1 MKNRFWTFNTLVGAF
16 VDLFIAYFLLC
27 GSTVALFAVKFLG
40 LFGLS
45 LPSNG
50 FVGMISFDYTS
61 LLVDYPTD
69 KVSCVR
75 FSATRKFPFD
85 SIFVAGCGCCDLEDD
100 LSEGEGSCSSNWIT
114 CVDDEQSNDGG
125 QEATS
130 IPSDCNFSRYHED
143 DVLSDLKAAQ
153 KRIPVN
159 EADKDKMIV
168 LLTRELEESKAA
180 RAALY
185 VELEKERNASASA
198 ADEAMSM
205 ILRLQEEKA
214 VVKMESRQYQRMI
227 EEKSAYDAEEMN
239 ILKEIVLRREREKHF
254 LEKQVEAFRQMISD
268 ENNRIDDGNNQDFVH
283 DPDLMLHQL
292 SSSRLFEDIDFSE
305 QEEPEKTIAVVG
317 EDKGLD
323 ITPGDAYHGGVSG
336 SHIYDVHVIDN
347 EPKSREK
354 SNGYMKQSD
363 QERNGSVMRVGLPP
377 VSSKSSLRRYSTS
390 ALGNERTRLDAE
402 VEWLRERLR
411 IVQEGRVKLNF
422 SVDKREKESLQMQLL
437 EDIAC
442 QLHEIRMLTEPRT
455 ARQASLPLPSSKEG
469 LTKIKRCRSVSSVH
483 AKSS

>member
-27 GSTVALFAVKFLG
+27 GSTVALFAVNFLG

-45 LPSNG
+45 LPSNGYG

-69 KVSCVR
+69 KVSGVR

-85 SIFVAGCGCCDLEDD
+85 SIFVSGCGGCDLEDD
-100 LSEGEGSCSSNWIT
+100 LSEGEGSCCSNWIT

-143 DVLSDLKAAQ
+143 DVLSDPKATQ

-254 LEKQVEAFRQMISD
+254 LEKQVEAYRQMISV
-268 ENNRIDDGNNQDFVH
+268 ENDRINGGNNQDFVH

-305 QEEPEKTIAVVG
+305 QEEPEKTIG

-323 ITPGDAYHGGVSG
+323 ITPGDAYRGGESG

-363 QERNGSVMRVGLPP
+363 QEQNGSVTRVGLPP

-390 ALGNERTRLDAE
+390 ALDNERTRLDSE

-411 IVQEGRVKLNF
+411 NVEQGRVKLNF
-422 SVDKREKESLQMQLL
+422 SVDNREKESLQMQLL
-437 EDIAC
+437 EDIAG

-455 ARQASLPLPSSKEG
+455 ACQASLPLPSSKEG